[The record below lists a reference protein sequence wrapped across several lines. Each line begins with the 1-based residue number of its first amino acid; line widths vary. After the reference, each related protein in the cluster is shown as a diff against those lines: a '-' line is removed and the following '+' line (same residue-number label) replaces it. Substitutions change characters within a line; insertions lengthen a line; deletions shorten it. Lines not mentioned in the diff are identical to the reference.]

1 MASKSVKLTIDINQ
15 SDLEAEKRDEL
26 TQNLL
31 QEMKEL
37 DEVETASLVAD
48 ENPPEGAKPFGSFLL
63 GILQA
68 EVSIEN
74 IRFVLEFLW
83 NSRNRQ
89 PIEIKV
95 ETNGNKFEIVVRD
108 TQQLLAAIDAIN
120 KLCQL
125 PATIDASIKLLESA
139 EEDKNG

>member
-1 MASKSVKLTIDINQ
+1 MARESLKLTIDINQ
-15 SDLEAEKRDEL
+15 SDLEAEKLDEL

-48 ENPPEGAKPFGSFLL
+48 ENPPEGARAFGSFLL

-83 NSRNRQ
+83 NRLNPQ
-89 PIEIKV
+89 PIEIEV
-95 ETNGNKFEIVVRD
+95 EANGNKFKIVVRSQ
-108 TQQLLAAIDAIN
+108 QQLPAAIDAIK
-120 KLCQL
+120 KLYQL
-125 PATIDASIKLLESA
+125 PAAIDASNNLLESA
-139 EEDKNG
+139 QEDKNG

>member
-15 SDLEAEKRDEL
+15 SDLEAEKLDEL

-48 ENPPEGAKPFGSFLL
+48 ENPPEGARAFGSFLL

-74 IRFVLEFLW
+74 ISFVLKFLW
-83 NSRNRQ
+83 DTRNRQ
-89 PIEIKV
+89 PIEIEV
-95 ETNGNKFEIVVRD
+95 EVNGNKARVKVGS
-108 TQQLLAAIDAIN
+108 QHQLAAAIEAIKQLYQLPAAIDASN
-120 KLCQL
+120 
-125 PATIDASIKLLESA
+125 KLLESA

>member
-15 SDLEAEKRDEL
+15 SDLEAEKLEEL

-31 QEMKEL
+31 QDMKEL

-48 ENPPEGAKPFGSFLL
+48 ENPPEGAKTWGRFLL

-74 IRFVLEFLW
+74 ISFVLEFL
-83 NSRNRQ
+83 RNRLNPQ
-89 PIEIKV
+89 PIVIKV
-95 ETNGNKFEIVVRD
+95 ETNGNKVEIVVRNLRE
-108 TQQLLAAIDAIN
+108 LLAAIDAVN

-125 PATIDASIKLLESA
+125 PAAIEASNKLLESA